1 MLFIMRRK
9 IKINPELVQML
20 GSADRDVKT
29 AIMLVFCVFQKLRRD
44 MECYEKASRYESYA
58 V

>member
-29 AIMLVFCVFQKLRRD
+29 VIIPVFRVFKKLRRD
-44 MECYEKASRYESYA
+44 MECYKKASRYESYA